1 MASAV
6 RSADV
11 EPRRP
16 IDTSAPWRAHGLGG
30 HRLRQWRATVSNSDL
45 AAWAAV
51 AAFSLYV
58 TIALVG
64 GGGRSLTITFPLG
77 FLLVALFSY
86 ARSPATYVGFVFWT
100 WLLTPFLRRVFD
112 LHFGFHP
119 ASPLLVGPV
128 LATAVSGFTLLRRA
142 PSLRRT
148 TFIPFALAMTA
159 LLYAYIV
166 GLFQQPVVAATYDL
180 LNWGAPLLFGLH
192 LALEWR
198 RFPRMRSVLTQV
210 ALWGL
215 LATAIYGLVQFVDP
229 PSWDR
234 AWVIDAEMYSVGVPV
249 PFLIRVFSTLNA
261 PGPYAVFLIFAVLI
275 GLPAPQRWKFVALA
289 LGLTA
294 LLLTKTRSAW
304 AAFLLG
310 ALVLQ
315 LRQPLR
321 NLPRQWIA
329 LAVVLLLAAPAITH
343 PRVLRAVAGRAASLA
358 SLEDD
363 RSYRERLQITNY
375 AVGRIEH
382 NVVGDG
388 LGLLGGAGKL
398 QVANGQKF
406 SASGLDSGV
415 LEIVSVMG
423 WMGGALYI
431 FALLGVVIMIVRE
444 RSARRDAVAN
454 GAAAAAIAILVAA
467 FFGNVFN
474 GVSGVLF
481 WSAVGFAVAGRSY
494 ALAVEQA
501 RRITVQ
507 TGAPIDPVYAR
518 NFTAA

>member
-6 RSADV
+6 PSADAA
-11 EPRRP
+11 PRR
-16 IDTSAPWRAHGLGG
+16 RGRRF
-30 HRLRQWRATVSNSDL
+30 RLWRATVSNSDL
-45 AAWAAV
+45 GAWAAV
-51 AAFSLYV
+51 AAFSIYV

-64 GGGRSLTITFPLG
+64 GGGRALTITFPLG
-77 FLLVALFSY
+77 CLAVALFSY
-86 ARSPATYVGFVFWT
+86 ARSPATYVGFVFWC
-100 WLLTPFLRRVFD
+100 WIVTPFLRRVFD
-112 LHFGFHP
+112 LQFGFHP
-119 ASPLLVGPV
+119 ASLLLVGPV
-128 LATAVSGFTLLRRA
+128 LATAVSGLTLLRRA
-142 PSLRRT
+142 ASLRRT

-159 LLYAYIV
+159 LLYSYIV
-166 GLFQQPVVAATYDL
+166 GLFQQSFVAATYDL

-198 RFPRMRSVLTQV
+198 RFPRMRSVITKI

-215 LATAIYGLVQFVDP
+215 LVTALYALVQFIDP
-229 PSWDR
+229 PNWDR

-275 GLPAPQRWKFVALA
+275 GLPAPQRWKFIALA

-304 AAFLLG
+304 AAFMLG

-321 NLPRQWIA
+321 SLPRQWIA

-343 PRVLRAVAGRAASLA
+343 PRVMRAVAGRAASLV
-358 SLEDD
+358 SIEDD
-363 RSYRERLQITNY
+363 RSYRERLAITNY
-375 AVGRIEH
+375 VVGRLKH

-388 LGLLGGAGKL
+388 LGRLGGAGKL
-398 QVANGQKF
+398 QVT
-406 SASGLDSGV
+406 SGHKISVTALDSGV
-415 LEIVSVMG
+415 LEIFSVMG
-423 WMGGALYI
+423 WMGGALYT
-431 FALLGVVIMIVRE
+431 FALFGVAILVLGDR
-444 RSARRDAVAN
+444 RARRDAVAN
-454 GAAAAAIAILVAA
+454 GAAAAAVAILAAA

-474 GVSGVLF
+474 GVSGVMF
-481 WSAVGFAVAGRSY
+481 WSAVGFAIAGKSY

-501 RRITVQ
+501 RRYVIEP
-507 TGAPIDPVYAR
+507 GRPIDPALAR
-518 NFTAA
+518 YITAA